1 MLRVAGLN
9 VPLCADADA
18 RACALALK
26 KLRLTQ
32 QDIASWRVA
41 KHSVDAR
48 DRGDV
53 HFVYAVDLT
62 LKQDEAAFLRRLKP
76 GTAALAAPDA
86 PLAPPP
92 VASRAHAPV
101 VVGMGPCGLF
111 AALYL
116 ARAGLNPICLERGE
130 RVDQRARSV
139 QRFFDGG
146 ALDENSNVQFGEGGA
161 GAFSDGKLTTGI
173 KDPRCRQVLTIL
185 HAHGAPESILYQAHP
200 HVGTD
205 RLPQAVASIREEIL
219 RLGGQVRFGA
229 RLTGIETQNGA
240 LRAIR
245 YIERGQEQELPCE
258 QLILAVGH
266 SARDTFRM
274 LYDAGVAM
282 AQKPFSVG
290 VRIEHPQSLI
300 NRAQY
305 GAAAGS
311 PYLGAAEYKLHAKL
325 PDGRGV
331 YSFCMCPG
339 GQVIAAASEAGGVCT
354 NGMSVYAR
362 DGQNANSALLV
373 DVRTQDFP
381 DAHPLSGLILQRQSL
396 LFPGGFACKRPLTI
410 TIKTAAM
417 SSAASPPSPR
427 VASSRAPGSLITP
440 RPSRR
445 LPYSSRW
452 VPARRRPMRS
462 LFSPRGNPIPRRD
475 SPIPRRDRRIRPS
488 RRSLIPRSRG
498 SPIRPSRV
506 SRPCRSSPT
515 NTIKAPI
522 SRSSPIPSRNG
533 SSPITRPG
541 AAAMAGSIW
550 FWARSSAC

>member
-92 VASRAHAPV
+92 AASRAHAPV

-219 RLGGQVRFGA
+219 RLGGQVHFGA

-245 YIERGQEQELPCE
+245 
-258 QLILAVGH
+258 
-266 SARDTFRM
+266 
-274 LYDAGVAM
+274 
-282 AQKPFSVG
+282 
-290 VRIEHPQSLI
+290 
-300 NRAQY
+300 
-305 GAAAGS
+305 
-311 PYLGAAEYKLHAKL
+311 
-325 PDGRGV
+325 
-331 YSFCMCPG
+331 
-339 GQVIAAASEAGGVCT
+339 
-354 NGMSVYAR
+354 
-362 DGQNANSALLV
+362 
-373 DVRTQDFP
+373 
-381 DAHPLSGLILQRQSL
+381 
-396 LFPGGFACKRPLTI
+396 
-410 TIKTAAM
+410 
-417 SSAASPPSPR
+417 
-427 VASSRAPGSLITP
+427 
-440 RPSRR
+440 
-445 LPYSSRW
+445 
-452 VPARRRPMRS
+452 
-462 LFSPRGNPIPRRD
+462 
-475 SPIPRRDRRIRPS
+475 
-488 RRSLIPRSRG
+488 
-498 SPIRPSRV
+498 
-506 SRPCRSSPT
+506 
-515 NTIKAPI
+515 
-522 SRSSPIPSRNG
+522 
-533 SSPITRPG
+533 
-541 AAAMAGSIW
+541 
-550 FWARSSAC
+550 

>member
-92 VASRAHAPV
+92 AASRAHAPV

-116 ARAGLNPICLERGE
+116 ARTGLNPICLERGE

-219 RLGGQVRFGA
+219 RLGGQVHFGA

-274 LYDAGVAM
+274 
-282 AQKPFSVG
+282 
-290 VRIEHPQSLI
+290 
-300 NRAQY
+300 
-305 GAAAGS
+305 
-311 PYLGAAEYKLHAKL
+311 L

-381 DAHPLSGLILQRQSL
+381 DAHPLSGLTLQRQWEQAA
-396 LFPGGFACKRPLTI
+396 FAAGGGDYRAPAQRAEDFLHDRA
-410 TIKTAAM
+410 
-417 SSAASPPSPR
+417 
-427 VASSRAPGSLITP
+427 SRALGEVTP
-440 RPSRR
+440 T
-445 LPYSSRW
+445 Y
-452 VPARRRPMRS
+452 
-462 LFSPRGNPIPRRD
+462 
-475 SPIPRRDRRIRPS
+475 
-488 RRSLIPRSRG
+488 
-498 SPIRPSRV
+498 
-506 SRPCRSSPT
+506 
-515 NTIKAPI
+515 
-522 SRSSPIPSRNG
+522 
-533 SSPITRPG
+533 RPG
-541 AAAMAGSIW
+541 VTMADLRAVLPAYAATGLKGGIQIFARQLRGFDHPDAVLTGVE
-550 FWARSSAC
+550 ARSSSPLRIPRDEGLQSNVRGLYPAGEGAGFAGGIMSAAVDGLRIAQAVAERI

>member
-92 VASRAHAPV
+92 AASRAHAPV

-266 SARDTFRM
+266 SARDTFAM
-274 LYDAGVAM
+274 LHGSGLPLEC
-282 AQKPFSVG
+282 KPFSVG
-290 VRIEHPQSLI
+290 FRAEHLQTEIDKSL
-300 NRAQY
+300 Y
-305 GAAAGS
+305 HAAAGH
-311 PYLGAAEYKLHAKL
+311 PVLPVGEYQLSQHVSG
-325 PDGRGV
+325 GRCV
-331 YSFCMCPG
+331 YTFCMCPG
-339 GQVIAAASEAGGVCT
+339 GSVCAAASEENAVVT
-354 NGMSVYAR
+354 NGMSLHARNGKNANAAVVVSVDGRDFDNDPAKAVAFQRQLEQAAYRAGGGGYLAPAETVGSFLAGRGQLELGAVQPTYPRGVTPADLGALLPDELSSALR
-362 DGQNANSALLV
+362 DGLNSFGRKLAAY
-373 DVRTQDFP
+373 RAP
-381 DAHPLSGLILQRQSL
+381 DAVLTGLETRTSSPVRL
-396 LFPGGFACKRPLTI
+396 LRDKETLVCEALPGLYPCGEGAGYAGGI
-410 TIKTAAM
+410 MTAAVDGV
-417 SSAASPPSPR
+417 R
-427 VASSRAPGSLITP
+427 
-440 RPSRR
+440 
-445 LPYSSRW
+445 
-452 VPARRRPMRS
+452 
-462 LFSPRGNPIPRRD
+462 
-475 SPIPRRDRRIRPS
+475 
-488 RRSLIPRSRG
+488 
-498 SPIRPSRV
+498 
-506 SRPCRSSPT
+506 C
-515 NTIKAPI
+515 
-522 SRSSPIPSRNG
+522 
-533 SSPITRPG
+533 
-541 AAAMAGSIW
+541 AAALMK
-550 FWARSSAC
+550 RYKPCE